1 LTSRAWLGLFSVVV
15 LAAVVL
21 VALTHPDLT
30 RQFTQ
35 NLATLSF
42 APLATA
48 FLLIL
53 AQVGA
58 QAMRFWAIIPR
69 DSAPSPLR
77 AAYIFT
83 VGDWTNIFFP
93 ARGGDALKVLL
104 LTRPGPGQRAS
115 LTKATGAMLA
125 DKVVDVTTL
134 IILCTLAGL
143 TSLLLVRTR
152 AALPSP
158 GVILGAGAVL
168 GLLLAWAWRSPSSW
182 IAAAKAGL
190 RDVLRGQSALKHPVW
205 FPASMSFSAAARA
218 LEISAMGVLCG
229 AMGFPLSAPQ
239 LLLALFTV
247 NLSTVVP
254 VSFASLGV
262 YEAGLT
268 YGLTRSGVPLPA
280 AITIATTHHAL
291 ELLGITLSAAGYTLA
306 SRMELRRAGAGKPL
320 LDDHRPAPPGEVAV
334 DHQAGDERQSQ

>member
-1 LTSRAWLGLFSVVV
+1 L
-15 LAAVVL
+15 
-21 VALTHPDLT
+21 
-30 RQFTQ
+30 Q

-48 FLLIL
+48 LLLIL

-69 DSAPSPLR
+69 DTGTSPLR

-83 VGDWTNIFFP
+83 VGDWTNIFLP

-125 DKVVDVTTL
+125 DKVADASTL

-143 TSLLLVRTR
+143 TSLLMVRTR

-168 GLLLAWAWRSPSSW
+168 VLLLVWAWRSPSAW
-182 IAAAKAGL
+182 ISAAKAGL
-190 RDVLRGQSALKHPVW
+190 RDVLRGQSALKHPFW
-205 FPASMSFSAAARA
+205 FPASLSFAASARG
-218 LEISAMGVLCG
+218 LEIAAMGVLST
-229 AMGFPLSAPQ
+229 AVGFPLSAPQ
-239 LLLALFTV
+239 LLLALLTV

-268 YGLTRSGVPLPA
+268 YGLTRSGIPLPA
-280 AITIATTHHAL
+280 AITVATTHHAL
-291 ELLGITLSAAGYTLA
+291 ELLGITLSAAGYALA
-306 SRMELRRAGAGKPL
+306 SRMGLRRAANRS
-320 LDDHRPAPPGEVAV
+320 LDDHRPAPPGEIPV
-334 DHQAGDERQSQ
+334 DHRAGEETQPQ